1 MNLIKHQADDF
12 YRVHDREQYK
22 EFTQSLRYQLLEYR
36 KDSHKLEFIEQIRDI
51 VKQDYEA
58 HLKKCK
64 YKDDPEKCHENRDYE
79 NTLFFIQNERE
90 DIIDNI
96 PTTDFSQQEKQG
108 IDESVEKLIKELD
121 KVQLGQQITYDDLLA
136 EIKELK
142 NYYFLNKKTWS
153 QLFIGRLS
161 GMVASGVISE
171 TISKEIVE
179 AVTRNYDAIIG

>member
-79 NTLFFIQNERE
+79 NTLFFMKEKILST
-90 DIIDNI
+90 I
-96 PTTDFSQQEKQG
+96 FQQQTSANKRN
-108 IDESVEKLIKELD
+108 
-121 KVQLGQQITYDDLLA
+121 KVLM
-136 EIKELK
+136 K
-142 NYYFLNKKTWS
+142 
-153 QLFIGRLS
+153 
-161 GMVASGVISE
+161 V
-171 TISKEIVE
+171 
-179 AVTRNYDAIIG
+179 